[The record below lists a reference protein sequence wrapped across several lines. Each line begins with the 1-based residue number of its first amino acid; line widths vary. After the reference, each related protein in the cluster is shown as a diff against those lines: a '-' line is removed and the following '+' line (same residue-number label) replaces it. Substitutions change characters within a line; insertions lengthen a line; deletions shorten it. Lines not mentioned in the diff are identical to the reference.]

1 MSIRQFSFP
10 CPYKKKKRRKQKCND
25 IVTKRKEKKI
35 EEEKTNQRA
44 TLVFLFHSIGGYF
57 PDFFRFLFRGQNRV
71 DFFSFLFL
79 FPGYQK
85 ILFVTNASVV
95 MIFKGDCNG

>member
-71 DFFSFLFL
+71 DFFFFSFPISWLSKDPLRHKCVGGHDF
-79 FPGYQK
+79 
-85 ILFVTNASVV
+85 
-95 MIFKGDCNG
+95 

>member
-1 MSIRQFSFP
+1 MVCRLGSFLSLVLT
-10 CPYKKKKRRKQKCND
+10 KKKRRKQKCND

-57 PDFFRFLFRGQNRV
+57 PDFRFLFRGQNRV
-71 DFFSFLFL
+71 DFFFFSFPISWLSKDPLRHKCVGGHDF
-79 FPGYQK
+79 
-85 ILFVTNASVV
+85 
-95 MIFKGDCNG
+95 

>member
-57 PDFFRFLFRGQNRV
+57 PDFRFLFRGQNRV

>member
-10 CPYKKKKRRKQKCND
+10 CPYKRRKQKCND

-57 PDFFRFLFRGQNRV
+57 PDFRFLFRGQNRV
-71 DFFSFLFL
+71 DFFFLFFSYFL
-79 FPGYQK
+79 VIKRSSSSQMRRW
-85 ILFVTNASVV
+85 S
-95 MIFKGDCNG
+95 